1 MAVAL
6 GLTGCLGGG
15 DDPPDAAGPARA
27 IGVTLDRLQR
37 ATAAGDFATVC
48 SDLLTPAARTRAG
61 GPDCARRT
69 RSAAAGVRRPSIEAL
84 AIELDGATARVHVRT
99 RAQGQAGVED
109 VLLMRRV
116 GGSWK
121 VAALGG

>member
-6 GLTGCLGGG
+6 ALTGCLGAG
-15 DDPPDAAGPARA
+15 DDPPAAGGPARA

-37 ATAAGDFATVC
+37 ATAAGDYAVVC
-48 SDLLTPAARTRAG
+48 RDLLTPAARRRAG
-61 GPDCARRT
+61 GPDCARAT
-69 RSAAAGVRRPSIEAL
+69 RSAAAGVRRPSIEPL
-84 AIELDGATARVHVRT
+84 AIELDGATARVRVRT
-99 RAQGQAGVED
+99 RADGQADAED

-116 GGSWK
+116 GGSWR

>member
-6 GLTGCLGGG
+6 ALTGCLGGG
-15 DDPPDAAGPARA
+15 GGPPDATGPARA
-27 IGVTLDRLQR
+27 IGLALDRLQR

-48 SDLLTPAARTRAG
+48 GELLTPSARTRAG
-61 GPDCARRT
+61 GPDCAGRA
-69 RSAAAGVRRPSIEAL
+69 RSAAAGVRRPSIEPL
-84 AIELDGATARVHVRT
+84 AIEVDGATARVRVRT
-99 RAQGQAGVED
+99 RAQGQADVDD

-116 GGSWK
+116 GGRWK